1 MPILQSIEIAL
12 SLDLRKLGGLP
23 SAQVLKE
30 GSTDPWGSLEVF
42 RALVESTLLTIIL
55 SMVSKILNG

>member
-1 MPILQSIEIAL
+1 MPLLQSIEVAL
-12 SLDLRKLGGLP
+12 SLDFRKLGGLP
-23 SAQVLKE
+23 SALVLEE

-55 SMVSKILNG
+55 SMMSKTVNG